1 MSLKAFWLNKY
12 ENCGKVL
19 KYFDVFELYRYTF
32 IKNLHYIR
40 VLMKNNYTSSV
51 SGFKCFLSSHNSH
64 AYLTQPSTLVSIG
77 FKFTSDH

>member
-1 MSLKAFWLNKY
+1 MSMKAFWLNKN

-40 VLMKNNYTSSV
+40 VLVKNNYTSSV
-51 SGFKCFLSSHNSH
+51 SGLNMFFIF
-64 AYLTQPSTLVSIG
+64 A
-77 FKFTSDH
+77 